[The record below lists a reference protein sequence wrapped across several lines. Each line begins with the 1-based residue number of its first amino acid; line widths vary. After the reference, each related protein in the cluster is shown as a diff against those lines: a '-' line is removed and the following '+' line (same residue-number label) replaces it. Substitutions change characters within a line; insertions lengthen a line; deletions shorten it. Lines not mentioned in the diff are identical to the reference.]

1 MKKSYRFIFAIIFI
15 LLMIYLLVNID
26 FYEIYIIFKQA
37 NPLFFIPA
45 FLAYSFSFLLF
56 NLRTTYSL
64 KWIVKP
70 DYWFFLKVTL
80 AGFFIN
86 TITPGAQI
94 GGEPVRAYFLGK
106 KYKKS
111 KAKFLGGILG
121 DRLLH
126 ASASIFFIIASIS
139 FVITFIP
146 ISREL
151 RSIFVTIL
159 AFILFIILLLFFLKF
174 KKTKFNPMIILKKV
188 GWLNPFKNNSKFKR
202 EFSKNMGNFI
212 KSFKRTITD
221 RRIIFLG
228 ITLSLA
234 YWILNY
240 LVSYFLFL
248 SLGVKVS
255 FFLIIVVVSLGNLV
269 GEFSPSPGGIGFI
282 EAFMVFLYSIIGID
296 FASAVIV
303 SLLSR
308 IIFYFYS
315 LFIGGISL
323 IHLENS
329 FR

>member
-1 MKKSYRFIFAIIFI
+1 
-15 LLMIYLLVNID
+15 
-26 FYEIYIIFKQA
+26 
-37 NPLFFIPA
+37 
-45 FLAYSFSFLLF
+45 
-56 NLRTTYSL
+56 
-64 KWIVKP
+64 
-70 DYWFFLKVTL
+70 
-80 AGFFIN
+80 
-86 TITPGAQI
+86 
-94 GGEPVRAYFLGK
+94 
-106 KYKKS
+106 
-111 KAKFLGGILG
+111 
-121 DRLLH
+121 
-126 ASASIFFIIASIS
+126 
-139 FVITFIP
+139 
-146 ISREL
+146 
-151 RSIFVTIL
+151 
-159 AFILFIILLLFFLKF
+159 
-174 KKTKFNPMIILKKV
+174 MIILKKV
-188 GWLNPFKNNSKFKR
+188 GWLNPFKNTSKFKR
-202 EFSKNMGNFI
+202 EFSKNMGDFI

-248 SLGVKVS
+248 SFGVKVS

-269 GEFSPSPGGIGFI
+269 GDFSPSPGGIGFI